1 MSDYLNK
8 GKSLLVNKEFSKA
21 LEFFQA
27 ALENIESPK
36 EAYLGLAETYF
47 ALSKDEQGKVA
58 LFKAMALDPNNP
70 QGISMIKHHCIPVWE
85 DNNSPVSS
93 IPNNHQCLDPVISI
107 KPHTLLGRNH
117 YVAEQQSGNKLYFKV
132 GAKGCTIVCPTDP
145 SVDDGWNGYNKP
157 KGDVVIPE
165 KLNVNNKI
173 LDVIAIDEFVFDENK
188 TITSVCLPNTI
199 QRIKGCAFWNASISN
214 ILLPSAL
221 QHIED
226 RAFSE
231 TLLEEISIPD
241 SCKTIGNNCFSK
253 CYRLSEVKLN
263 NGLLNVGDYAFEG
276 CDLHEIDIPDSV
288 TEIGYAA
295 FPSGTIIRLHGNP
308 PKFDWVVDGDRYTI
322 FVPHSKKYLYE
333 EDEDWEYVKINTY

>member
-1 MSDYLNK
+1 MSDYINK
-8 GKSLLVNKEFSKA
+8 GKAYLENKQFSKA

-27 ALENIESPK
+27 ALENMESPK

-47 ALSKDEQGKVA
+47 ALSKDDQGKVA
-58 LFKAMALDPNNP
+58 LFKALALDPNNI
-70 QGISMIKHHCIPVWE
+70 QGISMIKKYCIPYWLGNGISDSV
-85 DNNSPVSS
+85 VQKAQ
-93 IPNNHQCLDPVISI
+93 HCQDPVVSIIS
-107 KPHTLLGRNH
+107 HRALGNNY

-157 KGDVVIPE
+157 KGDVIIPE

-173 LDVIAIDEFVFDENK
+173 LNVVDIDEFVFDENK

-199 QRIKGCAFWNASISN
+199 QRIKECAFWNASLSN
-214 ILLPSAL
+214 IILPSAL

-241 SCKTIGNNCFSK
+241 SCKTIGNSCFSK
-253 CYRLSEVKLN
+253 CYRLSDVKLN

-276 CDLHEIDIPDSV
+276 CDLHEIDIPESV
-288 TEIGYAA
+288 TKIGYAA

-322 FVPHSKKYLYE
+322 FVPQSKEYLYE
-333 EDEDWEYVKINTY
+333 EDENWEYVKINTY